1 MPRLSFSLSY
11 PTWFVILCPLV
22 GFLYAFFLYQ
32 KKKSAFPSTLLYWL
46 VFAFRFFTTTVLTFL
61 LLSPI
66 LKYLKH
72 KEEKPGIVFIQDNS
86 GSEKFAFR
94 KIDSVAYRKSVI
106 QLLNDLREEY
116 NVKEYT
122 IGDNLKDTLR
132 FQYNETATDIS
143 SALETVY
150 TSLENE
156 NIGAVILASDGIY
169 NKGVSPLH
177 VSYPFKG
184 TMYTVGLGDTTIQR
198 DAFIARVFAN
208 RVVYLGDPFAIRTDA
223 AAFSCTGS
231 VVTVTVFNHNSNRV
245 VSSQQVKV
253 MNDHFSKSIE
263 TIIPT
268 NVAGVQHYTIS
279 ISKVEGEQNVV
290 NNSQELFV
298 EVLDSK
304 ESVLIVANA
313 PHPDVF
319 ALKEALSKNKNYKV
333 DVRMAQKM
341 DANIS
346 NYNLIVLHNIP
357 SVVYNGSTIVD
368 QAKRLGISLWY
379 IVGAQTALPVFN
391 QTQTALQVTARGAGM
406 ADAQAIP
413 NSEFSYFTQTLTP
426 AIGNLPP
433 LSIPFA
439 EYKTGMNAQVLL
451 IQRLGSVSTTY
462 PLWVLQQTPN
472 QRIGVTAGEGIWRW
486 RLYNYE
492 QYKNFNQVDDCILK
506 TAQYLSVKRDK
517 KQFRTTM
524 PKSVY
529 TESEPVSFDA
539 ELYNEN
545 YELVNTPDVQLTLL
559 DEKNQ
564 KKSYTLN
571 KEGSSYTLNIGNL
584 AAGKYSYVTNT
595 SHNGK
600 AYSASGTFNVI
611 AQNIEEINTTAD
623 FGLLN
628 QLAKNYGGEFVFSK
642 DIVSLKEKIKNNK
655 NIKTLIRSDVNT
667 EALIHWKWLF
677 ALLALL
683 LSAEWFIRKRSGNY

>member
-1 MPRLSFSLSY
+1 M
-11 PTWFVILCPLV
+11 
-22 GFLYAFFLYQ
+22 
-32 KKKSAFPSTLLYWL
+32 
-46 VFAFRFFTTTVLTFL
+46 
-61 LLSPI
+61 
-66 LKYLKH
+66 LKYLQN
-72 KEEKPGIVFIQDNS
+72 KEEKPAIVFIQDNS
-86 GSEKFAFR
+86 GSEKFAFK
-94 KIDSVAYRKSVI
+94 KIDSVAYRKNVST
-106 QLLNDLREEY
+106 LLDKLREDFL
-116 NVKEYT
+116 VKEYS
-122 IGDNLKDTLR
+122 IGDALKDSIQYT
-132 FQYNETATDIS
+132 YNEASTDIS
-143 SALETVY
+143 SGMETVF

-156 NIGAVILASDGIY
+156 NVGAVILASDGIY
-169 NKGVSPLH
+169 NKGISPLN

-184 TMYTVGLGDTTIQR
+184 SVYTVGLGDTTTQR
-198 DAFIARVFAN
+198 DALIARVFAN

-223 AAFSCTGS
+223 AAFSCVGS
-231 VVTVTVFNHNSNRV
+231 VVTVTVFNHNSNKV
-245 VSSQQVKV
+245 VSSQQCKIGT
-253 MNDHFSKSIE
+253 DHFSKSIE

-268 NVAGVQHYTIS
+268 NAAGVQHYTIS

-290 NNSQELFV
+290 NNSQELYV

-357 SVVYNGSTIVD
+357 SVTYNGATLID
-368 QAKRLGISLWY
+368 QARRMGISLWY
-379 IVGAQTALPVFN
+379 ILGAQSALPVFN
-391 QTQTALQVTARGAGM
+391 QTQTALQVTPRGAGM

-413 NSEFSYFTQTLTP
+413 NAEFNYFTQTLTP

-439 EYKTGMNAQVLL
+439 EYKTGVNTQVLMN
-451 IQRLGSVSTTY
+451 QRVGSVSTTY

-486 RLYNYE
+486 RLYNYD
-492 QYKNFNQVDDCILK
+492 QYKNFTQVDDCLLK

-517 KQFRTTM
+517 KQFRVTM
-524 PKSVY
+524 TKTVF

-545 YELVNTPDVQLTLL
+545 YELVNTPDVQLTVV

-564 KKSYTLN
+564 KKTYTLN
-571 KEGSSYTLNIGNL
+571 KEGNSYTLTIGNL
-584 AAGKYSYVTNT
+584 ASGKYSYAATT
-595 SHNGK
+595 SNNGK
-600 AYSASGTFNVI
+600 AYSESGNFTVV
-611 AQNIEEINTTAD
+611 AQNIEEVNTTAD

-628 QLAKNYGGEFVFSK
+628 QLAKNYDGEFVHAK
-642 DIVSLKEKIKNNK
+642 DVSSLLDKLKANK
-655 NIKTLIRSDVNT
+655 NIKTLIRSDINT

-677 ALLALL
+677 ALLAIM